1 MKKAGIIGCGWLGSR
16 IAEVLSKHF
25 EMYTTITNPDKIE
38 QLESKGFHPRLANF
52 PDYLLTE
59 KHAQWDVINKLDI
72 LIITIPLSGKSCCV
86 SSLYNRIQNL
96 LSFIGEFNGQL
107 FLMSS
112 TGVYPDLSKE
122 FSEED
127 MPSDR
132 ISGERMIKAK
142 YPQVNVLRLAGLM
155 GDDRFLSKYKVSNLN
170 FFVNHIHYM
179 DVCSVIKKMIEKQ
192 VHSKVYNVV
201 APIHPVKSEVIS
213 IQKNVPHSEELNA
226 EGKIILSSR
235 LISELNF
242 TFIHADPRYFHQL
255 SSTEGHS

>member
-72 LIITIPLSGKSCCV
+72 LIITIPLSGKSCCA

-96 LSFIGEFNGQL
+96 LSFIGDFNGQL

-122 FSEED
+122 FTEED

-155 GDDRFLSKYKVSNLN
+155 GDDRFLSKYKVSNPN
-170 FFVNHIHYM
+170 SFVNHIHYM
-179 DVCSVIKKMIEKQ
+179 DVCSVIEKMIEKQ

-213 IQKNVPHSEELNA
+213 IQKNVPHSEELHP
-226 EGKIILSSR
+226 EGKIISSSR
-235 LISELNF
+235 LISELDF
-242 TFIHADPRYFHQL
+242 TFIHADPRYFPQL
-255 SSTEGHS
+255 SSTTEEH